1 MKQLQRSALNEQQ
14 TSLAYQTSSVIQHF
28 DAKPAFDVFQDRNA
42 EQKTVNDQA
51 RIQVSCPFGGFMTS
65 KPLALLMASFIFVV
79 GMLSCTGANTDADSA
94 EILIGEFGSLT
105 GTTATFGISTKNGID
120 MAIDEINNA
129 GGLLGKKVRV
139 IVEDDQGRPEEA
151 QTVVTKLI
159 NKDQVIAVLGEVASS
174 RTMAAAPVAQ
184 QNAIP
189 MISPS
194 STNPKVTEIGDY
206 IFRVCFIDPFQGLV
220 MAKFATNSL
229 KVKNVAILRDIKND
243 YSVGLADVF
252 VENFKGMGGNIVA
265 DESYS
270 EGDTDFSA
278 QLTSIRARKPE
289 AVFLPGY
296 YTEVGL
302 IVRQAKSLGLNVP
315 FLGGDGWDSPAL
327 VKIGGAA
334 VNGSYYSNHF
344 SVSDPNPKIQ
354 KFVADYKARFGETP
368 DALAGL
374 GFDAASILFDAIK
387 RANSTEGAKIRDA
400 LAATK
405 DFAGITGSITLDK
418 DRNAVKPAVV
428 LQVKDGNLEYVE
440 TIMP

>member
-1 MKQLQRSALNEQQ
+1 MNRQSWLVFLCLVSA
-14 TSLAYQTSSVIQHF
+14 
-28 DAKPAFDVFQDRNA
+28 
-42 EQKTVNDQA
+42 
-51 RIQVSCPFGGFMTS
+51 
-65 KPLALLMASFIFVV
+65 LALL
-79 GMLSCTGANTDADSA
+79 SCAGAKSDSGSN
-94 EILIGEFGSLT
+94 EIIVGEFGSLT

-120 MAIDEINNA
+120 MAIDEVNKA

-139 IVEDDQGRPEEA
+139 IVEDDQGKPEEA

-159 NKDQVIAVLGEVASS
+159 TKDQVIAVLGEVASS

-184 QNAIP
+184 QNGIP
-189 MISPS
+189 LISPS

-220 MAKFATNSL
+220 MAKFAANTL

-252 VENFKGMGGNIVA
+252 VDNFKKLGGNIVA

-278 QLTSIRARKPE
+278 QLTSMKSKNPQ

-302 IVRQAKSLGLNVP
+302 VVRQAKKLGLTIP
-315 FLGGDGWDSPAL
+315 FMGGDGWDSPKL
-327 VKIGGAA
+327 VEIGGDA
-334 VNGSYYSNHF
+334 VDGSYYSNHF
-344 SVSDPNPKIQ
+344 SVADPNPAIQ
-354 KFVADYKARFGETP
+354 KFVGDYRARYGQTP

-374 GFDAASILFDAIK
+374 GFDAAGVLFDAIK
-387 RANSTEGAKIRDA
+387 RTNSTDGSKIRDA
-400 LAATK
+400 IAETK
-405 DFAGITGSITLDK
+405 DYPGITGRITLDK

-428 LQVKDGNLEYVE
+428 LQVKAGKLEYVE
-440 TIMP
+440 TITP